1 MGEKIRIDK
10 WLSNMGM
17 GSRNDVKY
25 GIKQGLVQI
34 DGKVVKTAK
43 EKADVETSIVTVDGE
58 EIPYIPYVYL
68 MLNKPE
74 GYISSTE
81 DGAHPTVIELV
92 PEAYWHYDLFPV
104 GRLDIDTVGLL
115 ILTNDGKMA
124 HQLLAPKKHVPKT
137 YYAQIDAVVTQK
149 DVATFAKGVTIDDG
163 YTCMPAEL
171 VILENPQEIELTIH
185 EGKFHQV
192 KRMFEAVGKTVTFLE
207 RIKMGALDLDRSIER
222 GQMRELT
229 EAEMVLLQQKD

>member
-10 WLSNMGM
+10 WLANMGM
-17 GSRNDVKY
+17 GSRNDVKA
-25 GIKQGLVQI
+25 GIKQGRIKI
-34 DGKVVKTAK
+34 DGQVVKTAK
-43 EKADVETSIVTVDGE
+43 EKADVETAIVTVDGL
-58 EIPYIPYVYL
+58 EIPYVPYVYL

-92 PEAYWHYDLFPV
+92 PEAFWHYELFPV

-137 YYAQIDAVVTQK
+137 YYAEINATVTDK
-149 DVATFAKGVTIDDG
+149 DVKAFQKGITLDDG
-163 YTCMPAEL
+163 YKCMPAEL
-171 VILENPQEIELTIH
+171 VILDNPSHIELTIH

-192 KRMFEAVGKTVTFLE
+192 KRMFESVGKSVEFLE
-207 RIKMGALDLDRSIER
+207 RIKMGALPLDRSLER
-222 GQMRELT
+222 GEMRQLT
-229 EAEMVLLQQKD
+229 EEEMEWLQEK